1 MLFNSALLLHS
12 AAFTYMDILNLANI
26 LSLIKSSCLLAI
38 LFLSW
43 NAQAAQS
50 CHPLSVDTCT
60 LPFPSNFYTR
70 LDANSSTGKVVDL
83 KGSLLSQTVEDQFL
97 DFSSAQAYHN
107 ASGFSAAGPI
117 MFELV
122 DDFDENSLP
131 FEGGNA
137 VLVFDQA
144 SGLPFPIRTKKYH
157 YAEDNRFDETAHI
170 IEIFPRA
177 RFEFGHTYTAV
188 ITKQLLDLNGQPFP
202 TAPALEALIRKD
214 SSSADANAMNNATT
228 NAAMTDATTRPLKQL
243 EQFGIAPEQVV
254 SFVEFTVADEKSN
267 NEPLFNLLN
276 KISQK
281 DHPIRKL
288 NVTQLNIWP
297 YAASVTGQIRMNDFR
312 KANGQVN
319 FSNDAQSNEEWI
331 KFLMMIPTS
340 SKHGKSPISIYGH
353 GIGVIKETM
362 LLTVAFSNAIRGIAT
377 IAIDQPNHGSRSK
390 QDGGSIFK
398 ILKPEKFTRL
408 SGMVAQSTLDMA
420 ALLQAIQTSLATLD
434 IAPSGDAWWHQLWYS
449 GGIDTPDLDVDRIH
463 YQGTSMGGVLGTS
476 FVASAKGLKSAF
488 LQVSGVGISNILT
501 HSILFESFGIEA
513 LGFES
518 LIPDNASA
526 GEAALF
532 MQLLQ
537 QEFNRSDAINFAHYI
552 KHPIH
557 GRSPRKLVLQYGL
570 GDEVV
575 FNPATEAL
583 AEIVDLPLI
592 LPSLLDI
599 AYLRTSDDYEEGFG
613 LVQNKP
619 LIPTRGLLD
628 NIFGHASF
636 IRPKAFTALKLWL
649 EEVVN

>member
-1 MLFNSALLLHS
+1 MDITQLIIRALIRFLIRVISKRLLAVSLLLP
-12 AAFTYMDILNLANI
+12 
-26 LSLIKSSCLLAI
+26 
-38 LFLSW
+38 W
-43 NAQAAQS
+43 NVYAAQS

-60 LPFPSNFYTR
+60 LPFPSNFYTQV
-70 LDANSSTGKVVDL
+70 DTTSNTGKVVDL
-83 KGSLLSQTVEDQFL
+83 KGSLLSPEVEAQFA
-97 DFSSAQAYHN
+97 DYSSASAYQG

-122 DDFDENSLP
+122 EDFDENSLP
-131 FEGGNA
+131 LDGGKA
-137 VLVFDQA
+137 VRVFDQ
-144 SGLPFPIRTKKYH
+144 STGLAVPIRTQKYH
-157 YAEDNRFDETAHI
+157 YAEHNRFDQAAHI
-170 IEIFPRA
+170 IEIFPRS

-188 ITKQLLDLNGQPFP
+188 ISKNLLRLNGQPVP
-202 TAPALEALIRKD
+202 MVPALHSLSQRANSSTED
-214 SSSADANAMNNATT
+214 SSTEDSSI
-228 NAAMTDATTRPLKQL
+228 RQSLKRI
-243 EQFGIAPEQVV
+243 EQFGIPQDQVV

-276 KISQK
+276 TINQK

-297 YAASVTGQIRMNDFR
+297 YAASVTGQVRLSDFR
-312 KANGQVN
+312 QPNGQVD
-319 FSNDAQSNEEWI
+319 FSADAQSNEEWVN
-331 KFLMMIPTS
+331 FLMMLPTS
-340 SKHGKSPISIYGH
+340 SKHGKSPIAIYGH

-362 LLTVAFSNAIRGIAT
+362 LLTVAFSNARRGIAT
-377 IAIDQPNHGSRSK
+377 IAIDQPNHGSRAK

-408 SGMVAQSTLDMA
+408 SGMVAQSTLDLA
-420 ALLQAIQTSLATLD
+420 ALLQAIQTSLADLD
-434 IAPSGDAWWHQLWYS
+434 VAPSGNAWWHQLWYS
-449 GGIDTPDLDVDRIH
+449 GGIDTPDLDTDRIH

-476 FVASAKGLKSAF
+476 FIASAKGLKSAF

-501 HSILFESFGIEA
+501 HSILFESFGIETFA
-513 LGFES
+513 FEG

-537 QEFNRSDAINFAHYI
+537 QEVNRADAINFAHYI

-557 GRSPRKLVLQYGL
+557 GRKPRTLILQYGL

-575 FNPATEAL
+575 FNPASEAL
-583 AEIVDLPLI
+583 AELVDLPLI

-599 AYLRTSDDYEEGFG
+599 AHLRTRAEYENGFG
-613 LVQNKP
+613 LIQSKP
-619 LIPTRGLLD
+619 LIPTQGLLD
-628 NIFGHASF
+628 NLFGHASF
-636 IRPKAFTALKLWL
+636 IRPNAFTALKLWI

>member
-1 MLFNSALLLHS
+1 MDILQLIKKACLISALLL
-12 AAFTYMDILNLANI
+12 T
-26 LSLIKSSCLLAI
+26 
-38 LFLSW
+38 W

-50 CHPLSVDTCT
+50 CHPLSIDTCT

-70 LDANSSTGKVVDL
+70 LDENSSTGKVVDL
-83 KGSLLSQTVEDQFL
+83 KGSLLSQKVEDQFL
-97 DFSSAQAYHN
+97 DFSSSMAYHN
-107 ASGFSAAGPI
+107 ASGFSAAGPV

-131 FEGGNA
+131 FNGGNS
-137 VLVFDQA
+137 VLVFDQK
-144 SGLPFPIRTKKYH
+144 SGMPFPIRTKKYH
-157 YAEDNRFDETAHI
+157 YAEDNRFDQMAHI

-188 ITKQLLDLNGQPFP
+188 ITKQLLGLNGQPFP
-202 TAPALEALIRKD
+202 AAPALEALIHNNNQ
-214 SSSADANAMNNATT
+214 SAAAV
-228 NAAMTDATTRPLKQL
+228 AMTNEMSKSLKKL
-243 EQFGIAPEQVV
+243 ERFGIAREQVV
-254 SFVEFTVADEKSN
+254 SFVEFTVGDEKSN
-267 NEPLFNLLN
+267 NDPLFNLLN
-276 KISQK
+276 KISKK
-281 DHPIRKL
+281 DHPIRNL
-288 NVTQLNIWP
+288 NITQLNIWP

-312 KANGQVN
+312 KASGQVD
-319 FSNDAQSNEEWI
+319 FSNDAQSSEEWI

-340 SKHGKSPISIYGH
+340 SKHGKSPIAIYGH

-434 IAPSGDAWWHQLWYS
+434 IAPSGNAWWHQLWYS
-449 GGIDTPDLDVDRIH
+449 GGIDTPDLDIERIH

-557 GRSPRKLVLQYGL
+557 GRSPRTLVLQYGL

-575 FNPATEAL
+575 FNSATEAL

-599 AYLRTSDDYEEGFG
+599 AYLRTSDDYEDGFG

-636 IRPKAFTALKLWL
+636 IRPNAFTALKLWV

>member
-1 MLFNSALLLHS
+1 M
-12 AAFTYMDILNLANI
+12 
-26 LSLIKSSCLLAI
+26 
-38 LFLSW
+38 
-43 NAQAAQS
+43 
-50 CHPLSVDTCT
+50 
-60 LPFPSNFYTR
+60 
-70 LDANSSTGKVVDL
+70 VVDL
-83 KGSLLSQTVEDQFL
+83 KGSLLSQKVEDQFL

-107 ASGFSAAGPI
+107 ATGFSAAGPI

-131 FEGGNA
+131 LGGGNA

-157 YAEDNRFDETAHI
+157 YAEDNRFNETAHI

-202 TAPALEALIRKD
+202 TVPALEALIRKD
-214 SSSADANAMNNATT
+214 RSSAGST
-228 NAAMTDATTRPLKQL
+228 MTKSLSKLKR
-243 EQFGIAPEQVV
+243 FGIAPEQFF
-254 SFVEFTVADEKSN
+254 SFVEFTVGDEKSN

-319 FSNDAQSNEEWI
+319 FSNDAQSSEAWI

-340 SKHGKSPISIYGH
+340 SKHGKSPIAMYGH

-420 ALLQAIQTSLATLD
+420 ALLQAIQSSLATLD
-434 IAPSGDAWWHQLWYS
+434 IAPSGDAWWHQFWYS
-449 GGIDTPDLDVDRIH
+449 GGIDTPDLDIDRIH

-636 IRPKAFTALKLWL
+636 VRPKAFTALKLWL

>member
-1 MLFNSALLLHS
+1 
-12 AAFTYMDILNLANI
+12 MDILK
-26 LSLIKSSCLLAI
+26 LIKNLHLLAI

-43 NAQAAQS
+43 NAQASQS
-50 CHPLSVDTCT
+50 CHPLSIDTCT

-70 LDANSSTGKVVDL
+70 ADANSSTGKVVDL
-83 KGSLLSQTVEDQFL
+83 KGSLLSQKVEDQFL
-97 DFSSAQAYHN
+97 NFSSTIAYHQ

-131 FEGGNA
+131 FEGGNT
-137 VLVFDQA
+137 VMVFDQA

-157 YAEDNRFDETAHI
+157 YAEDNRFDQAAHI

-188 ITKQLLDLNGQPFP
+188 ITKQLLGLNGQPFP
-202 TAPALEALIRKD
+202 AAPALEALIHNN
-214 SSSADANAMNNATT
+214 SQSAEAV
-228 NAAMTDATTRPLKQL
+228 AMTKSLKQL
-243 EQFGIAPEQVV
+243 AHFGIAPEQVV

-319 FSNDAQSNEEWI
+319 FSNDAQSSEEWI

-420 ALLQAIQTSLATLD
+420 ALLQAIQSSLATLD
-434 IAPSGDAWWHQLWYS
+434 IAPSGNAWWHQLWYS
-449 GGIDTPDLDVDRIH
+449 GGIDTPDLDIDRIH

-599 AYLRTSDDYEEGFG
+599 AYLRTSEDYEEGFG